1 MRNTLTSLV
10 LSIVAVAAASAEPWK
25 VEVLM
30 ESEHGMGGA
39 AIGDLD
45 PSTPGAEVAVVN
57 DAAEAWLVR
66 RADGKWQPERI
77 YAGNGEMIM
86 CAIGDVDPRNPGN
99 EFVGVGMVEGAES
112 SRGPGQAV
120 LVWKDGERWSSRVI
134 FQDTHLLHGVAIGDV
149 SAAHPGNEVVVC
161 GFNHRVQ
168 LLYLEEGSWKHETI
182 YVANDRLKIVLAAD
196 VLPDRPG
203 LEVVATGSDGRP
215 QLLWEGKLGWHH
227 QTVFADRIGQS
238 RVAVGEAGILI
249 GGDGGKVT
257 LARRHEGRWQAEF
270 LGRDTAKI
278 RGVVLADVESG
289 VPGSE
294 AYACGYSG
302 RVTQFVRTTDAYWE
316 SHVVHAED
324 RPLHHLLAGE
334 FDSEHAGVELLT
346 CGHGGRLIAVYP
358 TRQSRRGQP
367 PR

>member
-1 MRNTLTSLV
+1 MRNTLASIA
-10 LSIVAVAAASAEPWK
+10 LSIFAAAAASAEPWK
-25 VEVLM
+25 AEVLM

-45 PSTPGAEVAVVN
+45 PVAPGSEVAVVN
-57 DAAEAWLVR
+57 DAGEAWLVG
-66 RADGKWQPERI
+66 RADGTWRPERI
-77 YAGNGEMIM
+77 HAGKGEMIM
-86 CAIGDVDPRNPGN
+86 CAIGDADPSHRGN

-168 LLYLEEGSWKHETI
+168 LLYWDEGSWKHETI

-215 QLLWEGKLGWHH
+215 QLLWEGNLGWHH
-227 QTVFADRIGQS
+227 QSIFRDRLGQS
-238 RVAVGEAGILI
+238 RVATGDSGILI
-249 GGDGGKVT
+249 GGDDGKVT
-257 LARRHEGRWQAEF
+257 LTKQQEGRWQSEF

-278 RGVVLADVESG
+278 RGVVLFDVDPDVSG
-289 VPGSE
+289 PE
-294 AYACGYSG
+294 AYGCGYSG
-302 RVTQFVRTTDAYWE
+302 RVTQFVRTTDSYWE
-316 SHVVHAED
+316 SRIVHVEE
-324 RPLHHLLAGE
+324 RPLHHLLAGD

-358 TRQSRRGQP
+358 SRQTQR
-367 PR
+367 